1 MKEVEGF
8 NHQVIN
14 NSNIVIC
21 AYHRPFQ
28 ESYLVSQERYLVWDV
43 QLCIVLYL
51 NIFQCIV
58 CLQYVL
64 NSLGFC
70 STLEILGDGFLEM
83 DGHWWSCVMIFILI
97 FETILRLAYPKSKNG
112 VVVHMYND
120 TC

>member
-21 AYHRPFQ
+21 AYHKPFQ
-28 ESYLVSQERYLVWDV
+28 ESYLVSQESFLVWDV

-70 STLEILGDGFLEM
+70 NTLEILGNG
-83 DGHWWSCVMIFILI
+83 WSLVVIMILI
-97 FETILRLAYPKSKNG
+97 LLFETILRLAHPKSNHCQRHKGPRN
-112 VVVHMYND
+112 
-120 TC
+120 

>member
-1 MKEVEGF
+1 MEGF
-8 NHQVIN
+8 KRQVIN
-14 NSNIVIC
+14 NSNIVVC
-21 AYHRPFQ
+21 AYHKQFQ
-28 ESYLVSQERYLVWDV
+28 ESYLVSQESWDV
-43 QLCIVLYL
+43 QSCMSLYL

-58 CLQYVL
+58 CLECVL

-70 STLEILGDGFLEM
+70 NTLEILGDGFLEM
-83 DGHWWSCVMIFILI
+83 DGHWWSCLMIILI

>member
-1 MKEVEGF
+1 MVMGGGGLSLFGMKLSLLEGLCVYIF
-8 NHQVIN
+8 
-14 NSNIVIC
+14 C
-21 AYHRPFQ
+21 AFDTAR
-28 ESYLVSQERYLVWDV
+28 V
-43 QLCIVLYL
+43 
-51 NIFQCIV
+51 FQCIV

-70 STLEILGDGFLEM
+70 NTLEILGDGFLEM
-83 DGHWWSCVMIFILI
+83 DGHWWSRLMIFILI